1 MTSSEPLYIDIF
13 QSFIFYI
20 TNSCYKGLKF
30 NQTSFR
36 AFRHVLSCHGKT
48 KMRPFVARLF
58 NFGNL
63 KSFFCCLAAHDYDIS
78 QKGLL
83 HDWLLAS
90 TPFHSDTQHTH
101 ILFAC
106 RTIFVLTLELV

>member
-1 MTSSEPLYIDIF
+1 MTSSER
-13 QSFIFYI
+13 
-20 TNSCYKGLKF
+20 LKF

-63 KSFFCCLAAHDYDIS
+63 KSFFYCLAVHDDPV
-78 QKGLL
+78 G
-83 HDWLLAS
+83 
-90 TPFHSDTQHTH
+90 
-101 ILFAC
+101 LFASGDG
-106 RTIFVLTLELV
+106 